1 MLPYYKTLTAPNL
14 QQMSAEIDTYLR
26 TTCPLY
32 VSMIDL
38 DTTSTGLINNK
49 SEVGTRYLRK
59 LREFKNACPIFADW
73 LSSKNIQF
81 RDIFAVA
88 WIVISSNGLKV
99 LPIHVDTVRD
109 GDVPFELMLD
119 VTGEAINVPLL
130 NYDNSYTVWYS
141 ATKLG
146 NSSVTADFVDSPLE
160 SMKNIVMNWSNSN
173 MAYDD
178 SSAVE
183 LARASLTQPIYLNVT
198 IPHRAINLGKL
209 PRTSLSI
216 RLRHK
221 LDLHNLC

>member
-1 MLPYYKTLTAPNL
+1 MLPYYKMLSAPNL

-32 VSMIDL
+32 ISMYDL

-49 SEVGTRYLRK
+49 SEGGMRYLRK
-59 LREFKNACPIFADW
+59 LKEFKNACPIFADW

-88 WIVISSNGLKV
+88 WIVVSSNGTKM
-99 LPIHVDTVRD
+99 LPIHIDTDRED
-109 GDVPFELMLD
+109 NVPFDLMLD

-141 ATKLG
+141 AKKLG
-146 NSSVTADFVDSPLE
+146 TTSVPADFVDSPME
-160 SMKNIVMNWSNSN
+160 SVKNIVMNWSNSN
-173 MAYDD
+173 MAYDE

-183 LARASLTQPIYLNVT
+183 LARASITHPMYINVN
-198 IPHRAINLGKL
+198 IPHRALNLGKL
-209 PRTSLSI
+209 PRTSLTI
-216 RLRHK
+216 RFRHK
-221 LDLHNLC
+221 LDLQNLC